1 MNSLLQ
7 RCAAAALGLL
17 ACTLAW
23 AQGQPT
29 SREQRTWFELQAL
42 VPRLETQLQVD
53 PTFSGGSGSVV
64 EAETDLGMPR
74 NRAAVGLG
82 FGRRIGERWR
92 FEADYLRLRRS
103 GDTVLARS
111 LQIGDTSYA
120 AGDHVVSSSVFQFAR
135 IVGGVSFVQTDNVEF
150 GAVFGGALP
159 RLRLDLRDDA
169 LGAFTTSW
177 VAADAVP
184 LLGLFFNSTV
194 APGWQVS
201 GRVEGGRIDGSSFV
215 NLSANVVWRVSPNI
229 GLGAG
234 LRLLKGH
241 SQIDDLDFFTV
252 YNKRLDYQLGGPQ
265 LFANFAF

>member
-1 MNSLLQ
+1 MNLRQ
-7 RCAAAALGLL
+7 PGGAVALGLL
-17 ACTLAW
+17 VSTTLW
-23 AQGQPT
+23 AQGQRVD
-29 SREQRTWFELQAL
+29 REQRTWFELQAF

-53 PTFSGGSGSVV
+53 PAFSGGSGSLV
-64 EAETDLGMPR
+64 EAEFDLGMPR
-74 NRAAVGLG
+74 NRAALGLG

-103 GDTVLARS
+103 GDAVLARS
-111 LQIGDTSYA
+111 LQIGDTTYA
-120 AGDHVVSSSVFQFAR
+120 AGDHVTTSTVFQFAR
-135 IVGGVSFVQTDNVEF
+135 IVGGVSFVQTDTVEF

-159 RLRLDLRDDA
+159 RLRLDLRDDT
-169 LGAFTTSW
+169 LGAFTTTW
-177 VAADAVP
+177 VAAGAVP
-184 LLGLFFNSTV
+184 LLGLFFSSKI

-201 GRVEGGRIDGSSFV
+201 GRVEGGRLDGSSFV
-215 NLSANVVWRVSPNI
+215 NVSANVVWRVSPHI

-241 SQIDDLDFFTV
+241 SQIDDLDIFTL